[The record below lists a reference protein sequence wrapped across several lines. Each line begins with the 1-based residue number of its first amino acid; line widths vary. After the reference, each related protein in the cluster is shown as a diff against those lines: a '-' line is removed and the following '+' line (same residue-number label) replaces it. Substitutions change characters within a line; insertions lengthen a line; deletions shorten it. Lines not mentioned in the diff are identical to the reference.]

1 MIESEIIRFSYPIRE
16 AIAISGLLVVRL
28 ETPPEITFN
37 ENVFGV
43 SLAEKRIKWQIAKR
57 EYHLKNCPFV
67 DVKIFQGQLI
77 LYNWCDVY
85 FVVDP
90 ATGKIELGI
99 KEDQSIQSIITL
111 KVYEFPYIGFLWIG
125 IIIMVA
131 GFVISIVHRVRT
143 GVRVTASAK

>member
-1 MIESEIIRFSYPIRE
+1 MDQNNNKYTIQGSQLMIENAIIRFSYPIRE
-16 AIAISGLLVVRL
+16 AIAISGMLIVRL

-43 SLAEKRIKWQIAKR
+43 NLAEKRIKWQIAKR

-67 DVKIFQGQLI
+67 DVRIFQGQLI

-90 ATGKIELGI
+90 GTGKILEEGWT
-99 KEDQSIQSIITL
+99 K
-111 KVYEFPYIGFLWIG
+111 
-125 IIIMVA
+125 
-131 GFVISIVHRVRT
+131 
-143 GVRVTASAK
+143 